1 MKNKIV
7 AALVFSVIFAGT
19 SVVAYNAQNVANAKV
34 IENDLHPSEGT
45 PTLFKAK
52 TPVYSNK
59 KLTGKPHAYIKAGTV
74 VRSQSKTS
82 MIYNGLLVYFNS
94 KNTIQGDNLTEYAS
108 KHATEFDKLISTNKS
123 TKLYSVRTYKPCATV
138 SKDTSFLITGED
150 SDFYT
155 VSYDDHSALI
165 YKKDADEQI
174 YVKVASYND
183 VQESL
188 SKIYADLQKLADSL
202 NLDDSGALIDIS
214 SEAGSEIVEY
224 AKQFVGNPYV
234 WGGTSLT
241 DGCDCSGFVQQIYA
255 HYGITL
261 PRCSADQSLTGTQV
275 SVEELQP
282 GDLLYFYRGSRIG
295 HVEMYAGNGMVVHA
309 KGSKY
314 GIVYE
319 QLHEKPAVCR
329 RYLEDKEIEK

>member
-1 MKNKIV
+1 MKNKLV
-7 AALVFSVIFAGT
+7 AALVLSAVFVGT
-19 SVVAYNAQNVANAKV
+19 SMAAYTVQNVVNAQV

-94 KNTIQGDNLTEYAS
+94 KNTIYGDDLTEYAS
-108 KHATEFDKLISTNKS
+108 NHASEFDKLVSTNKS
-123 TKLYSVRTYKPCATV
+123 TKLYSSKTYKPCATV
-138 SKDTSFLITGED
+138 CVDTSFLITGED

-174 YVKVASYND
+174 YVKVISYNN
-183 VQESL
+183 VKESL
-188 SKIYADLQKLADSL
+188 NKIYADLQKLADSM
-202 NLDDSGALIDIS
+202 NLGSLDTSINVS
-214 SEAGSEIVEY
+214 SEVGSEIVEY

-275 SVEELQP
+275 SVNELQP

-329 RYLEDKEIEK
+329 RYLEENKIEK

>member
-1 MKNKIV
+1 MKNRIV
-7 AALVFSVIFAGT
+7 AALVLSMIFAGT
-19 SVVAYNAQNVANAKV
+19 SVAACNTQNVVDAQV
-34 IENDLHPSEGT
+34 IENDLHPSDGT
-45 PTLFKAK
+45 PTLFKVK

-59 KLTGKPHAYIKAGTV
+59 KLTGKPRAYIKKGTV
-74 VRSQSKTS
+74 VRAQSKSS
-82 MIYNGLLVYFNS
+82 MIYNGILVYFDS
-94 KNTIQGDNLTEYAS
+94 KNTIQGDNLTKYAS

-123 TKLYSVRTYKPCATV
+123 TKLYSSKTYKPCATV
-138 SKDTSFLITGED
+138 SEDTSFLITDED

-174 YVKVASYND
+174 YVKVISYNN
-183 VQESL
+183 VKESL
-188 SKIYADLQKLADSL
+188 NKIYADLQKLADSM
-202 NLDDSGALIDIS
+202 NLGSLDTSINVS
-214 SEAGSEIVEY
+214 SEVGSEIVEY

-275 SVEELQP
+275 SVNELQP

-329 RYLEDKEIEK
+329 RYLEENKIEK

>member
-19 SVVAYNAQNVANAKV
+19 SVAAYNAQNVANAKV

-82 MIYNGLLVYFNS
+82 MIYNGMLVYFNS
-94 KNTIQGDNLTEYAS
+94 KNTIHGDNLTEYAS
-108 KHATEFDKLISTNKS
+108 KHTTEFDKLVSTNKS
-123 TKLYSVRTYKPCATV
+123 TKLYSARTYKPCATV
-138 SKDTSFLITGED
+138 SEDTSFLITGED

-183 VQESL
+183 VKESL

-202 NLDDSGALIDIS
+202 NLDD
-214 SEAGSEIVEY
+214 
-224 AKQFVGNPYV
+224 
-234 WGGTSLT
+234 
-241 DGCDCSGFVQQIYA
+241 
-255 HYGITL
+255 
-261 PRCSADQSLTGTQV
+261 
-275 SVEELQP
+275 
-282 GDLLYFYRGSRIG
+282 
-295 HVEMYAGNGMVVHA
+295 
-309 KGSKY
+309 
-314 GIVYE
+314 
-319 QLHEKPAVCR
+319 
-329 RYLEDKEIEK
+329 